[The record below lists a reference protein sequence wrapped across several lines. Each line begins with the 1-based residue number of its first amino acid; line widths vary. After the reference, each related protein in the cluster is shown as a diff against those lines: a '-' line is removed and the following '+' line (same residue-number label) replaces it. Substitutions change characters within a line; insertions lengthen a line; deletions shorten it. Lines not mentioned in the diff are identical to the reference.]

1 MHINQ
6 AGLDLIKQFEGF
18 RAVTYYDVGGKPTI
32 GYGHL
37 IKKGEHFT
45 KLTHEQAEKLLRQ
58 DVAEAECAVNRHVK
72 VKLTENQFSALVS
85 WVFNLGEGS
94 FASSTLLKV
103 LNKQQYIN
111 VPEQMLRWHRVSRQ
125 PIKGLIRRR
134 AAEAMLFIS

>member
-37 IKKGEHFT
+37 IKDGECFT
-45 KLTHEQAEKLLRQ
+45 KLTHEQAEQLLRQ
-58 DVAEAECAVNRHVK
+58 DVAEAEAAVKRHVK
-72 VKLTENQFSALVS
+72 VKLNENQFSALVS
-85 WVFNLGEGS
+85 WVFNLGEGN

-111 VPEQMLRWHRVSRQ
+111 VPEQILRWHRVGRQ